1 MNCKRKTLLLILGL
15 SLLLL
20 FDHYSRKNQEEEL
33 QLSDWFNP
41 RKRPDVITT
50 TSWLAPIVW
59 EGTFSRKALEKH
71 YRKQNLTTGLA
82 VFVSGRLADQYLELF
97 LRSANKYFLN
107 GYRVI
112 FYIMVDTFVKL
123 PQIKWGPLRQFKV
136 FIVTEDSW
144 QDNVDLV
151 RMKSLAKHITWD
163 IQDEV
168 DFLFSMT
175 VTQIF
180 QNNVGVEVLG
190 ESVAQ
195 LHAWWYFKDRASFP
209 YERRPKSAACIPF
222 GQGDFYYDGA
232 FVGGT
237 PLELLNLVEEY
248 LNGIIHDLRFR
259 LNSTFEKH
267 LNKYFFLRKPAKLLS
282 PEYNWDADFYPPPQ
296 VQYIKVAQQSK
307 RRH

>member
-1 MNCKRKTLLLILGL
+1 MFR
-15 SLLLL
+15 
-20 FDHYSRKNQEEEL
+20 
-33 QLSDWFNP
+33 
-41 RKRPDVITT
+41 
-50 TSWLAPIVW
+50 
-59 EGTFSRKALEKH
+59 
-71 YRKQNLTTGLA
+71 
-82 VFVSGRLADQYLELF
+82 RLADQYLELF
-97 LRSANKYFLN
+97 LRSANKYFLT

-112 FYIMVDTFVKL
+112 FYLMVDTLVRL
-123 PQIKWGPLRQFKV
+123 PQIRWEPLRQFKV

-144 QDNVDLV
+144 WANADLV
-151 RMKSLAKHITWD
+151 RMKSLAKHIIWD
-163 IQDEV
+163 IQGEV

-180 QNNVGVEVLG
+180 QKNVGVEVLG

-195 LHAWWYFKDRASFP
+195 LHAWWYFKNRASFP

-237 PLELLNLVEEY
+237 SLEVLNLVEEY
-248 LNGIIHDLRFR
+248 LNGIIHDLRLR
-259 LNSTFEKH
+259 LNSTYEKH

-282 PEYNWDADFYPPPQ
+282 PEYNWNADFYPPPQ
-296 VQYIKVAQQSK
+296 VQYVKVAQQSK

>member
-1 MNCKRKTLLLILGL
+1 MNCKRKMLLLIQGL

-33 QLSDWFNP
+33 ELSDWFKP
-41 RKRPDVITT
+41 RGRPDVITT
-50 TSWLAPIVW
+50 TSWLAPVVW
-59 EGTFSRKALEKH
+59 EGTFSRKMLEKH
-71 YRKQNLTTGLA
+71 YRRQNFTTGLA
-82 VFVSGRLADQYLELF
+82 VFATGRLADPYLELF
-97 LRSANKYFLN
+97 LNSANKYFLT

-112 FYIMVDTFVKL
+112 FYIMMDTFIKL
-123 PQIKWGPLRQFKV
+123 PQIKWEPLRQFKV
-136 FIVTEDSW
+136 FIVTESRW
-144 QDNVDLV
+144 WDNDVV
-151 RMKSLAKHITWD
+151 RMKSLAKHIIWD
-163 IQDEV
+163 IQGEV

-190 ESVAQ
+190 ELVAQ
-195 LHAWWYFKDRASFP
+195 LHGWWYFKDRASFP
-209 YERRPKSAACIPF
+209 YERRPKSAAYIPF

-237 PLELLNLVEEY
+237 PQEVLNLAEEY
-248 LNGIIHDLRFR
+248 LNGVIHDLGLR
-259 LNSTFEKH
+259 LNSSYEKH
-267 LNKYFFLRKPAKLLS
+267 LNKYFFLRKPTKLLS

-296 VQYIKVAQQSK
+296 VQYVKVAQQSK